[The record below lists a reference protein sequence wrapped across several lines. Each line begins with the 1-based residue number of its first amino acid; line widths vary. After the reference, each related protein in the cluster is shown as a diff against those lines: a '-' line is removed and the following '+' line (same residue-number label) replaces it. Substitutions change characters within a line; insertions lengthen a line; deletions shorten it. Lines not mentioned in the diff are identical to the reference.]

1 MSGEILI
8 TEGHSRTS
16 PGLSRETIDI
26 TPNNESD
33 DVIIDG
39 PQTRLV
45 SALGHAV
52 DDSNLSLLAG
62 YHKAETQRD
71 IGHGYTPKPKQE
83 LLAEII
89 SPLPPLPP
97 PPSPPAYA
105 TKPQRPKLVRETS
118 YYKRRNQ
125 DLSDQELRDQKL
137 RETFSQ
143 DWGRERRAQRPE
155 LARQQYHHGR
165 SDQDPNDQE
174 LGDQKL
180 KETYTQHAGMKRRA
194 QSPPERS
201 APVPYVEDYRESEW
215 VAISGTRRNPDAHD
229 HQSDFP
235 PGEDHRNDSSMPDPI
250 PATIDDEYA
259 NERSDHDG
267 ILFATGYGVIPRSP
281 EWPMSAG
288 DFPNDSLTHFAGEQL
303 PSSQDGRSVF
313 ADDFDEL
320 DSDYAESIFS
330 QDSIASTATSLGNSL
345 GTTGIVEMVD
355 RITSTIFCGDYLQD
369 VNKAAVEDAGIG
381 PERYRRNVRRMIKTF
396 GKDLRNEADGPI
408 ERRTAVAM
416 QTRRVSTHVAREI
429 VSASHLEER
438 RVVEEQEHTN
448 ECQQSDVSTESADE
462 ENDISS
468 REPED
473 EAKIRN
479 FILNSNACVNFKTRL
494 LHFAHEPYEKRL
506 LAALDAGSLGA
517 NRVCPRFDAPAVR
530 VVQELSWA
538 PTPLLSFSED
548 RSLHWADHVKDYV
561 ESSMGESW
569 NWSPLAERRH
579 RLKPD
584 CCRLSW
590 KLVSIYSMYV
600 IHVRTKLMPDR
611 SLAVAPGISTCR
623 YMLKPQSRPLST
635 LPQRSSTTQRR
646 AVPLR
651 DRRMHSRR
659 LDRATTPD

>member
-1 MSGEILI
+1 MSGEIL
-8 TEGHSRTS
+8 TDEGYSRTS

-33 DVIIDG
+33 DVITDG

-52 DDSNLSLLAG
+52 DDWNLSLVAG
-62 YHKAETQRD
+62 YHKVETQRD
-71 IGHGYTPKPKQE
+71 IGHGYTPKLKQE
-83 LLAEII
+83 LLAEIV
-89 SPLPPLPP
+89 SPLPSLPP

-105 TKPQRPKLVRETS
+105 TKPQRPKLVRETR
-118 YYKRRNQ
+118 YYKRPNQ

-137 RETFSQ
+137 KETFSQ
-143 DWGRERRAQRPE
+143 YWGRGRRAQRPE

-165 SDQDPNDQE
+165 SDQDPSDQE

-180 KETYTQHAGMKRRA
+180 KETSTQHGGQKRRA

-201 APVPYVEDYRESEW
+201 APVPYVKDYKESEW
-215 VAISGTRRNPDAHD
+215 VAIYGTRRNPDAHD

-235 PGEDHRNDSSMPDPI
+235 PGEDHRNHGSMPDPI

-267 ILFATGYGVIPRSP
+267 ILFATGYGGIPRSP
-281 EWPMSAG
+281 EWPMSAS

-345 GTTGIVEMVD
+345 GTTGIVE
-355 RITSTIFCGDYLQD
+355 
-369 VNKAAVEDAGIG
+369 
-381 PERYRRNVRRMIKTF
+381 
-396 GKDLRNEADGPI
+396 
-408 ERRTAVAM
+408 
-416 QTRRVSTHVAREI
+416 
-429 VSASHLEER
+429 
-438 RVVEEQEHTN
+438 EQEHIN

-517 NRVCPRFDAPAVR
+517 NSMYPRFDVSAVR
-530 VVQELSWA
+530 VVQELLWV

-548 RSLHWADHVKDYV
+548 RSLHWTDHVKDHV

-579 RLKPD
+579 RLKLD

-611 SLAVAPGISTCR
+611 SLVVAPGISTCR

-659 LDRATTPD
+659 LGRATTPD